1 MHGVVAAGVSHA
13 GTGARTESTVSRTMP
28 VQRLRIIGATLER
41 MASAWSI
48 SSCEYHARKNSPYGS
63 RQRPLLLK
71 KTVSQW
77 RSL

>member
-1 MHGVVAAGVSHA
+1 MRGLAYGV
-13 GTGARTESTVSRTMP
+13 RTESTESRTMP
-28 VQRLRIIGATLER
+28 VQRRRIIGPTLDKI
-41 MASAWSI
+41 ASAWSI